1 MKNHRFLWL
10 RNRTTDNRK
19 CEKARNIKE
28 KRTIEMFNTVSRQLA
43 VHRSSPR
50 DNQLIFSTAFLFRKR
65 CFLSP
70 NAQRKHPNADYLQPL
85 WAYFRMSKL
94 KRAKAETNMK
104 SEPEKRHTNP
114 AKQAKTLHTACATAA
129 LNRICAKQHK
139 GDQAYVHC
147 SNI

>member
-1 MKNHRFLWL
+1 MKKGRFLWSAH
-10 RNRTTDNRK
+10 RITEK
-19 CEKARNIKE
+19 QKAGKARNIKE
-28 KRTIEMFNTVSRQLA
+28 KQLKNSRNQVSKPLVA
-43 VHRSSPR
+43 HRSSQR

>member
-1 MKNHRFLWL
+1 LETLFFITYTAGPHSIAVAVEAKNSPPDCFPHAPTVLKEIINLSFQQRFCFG
-10 RNRTTDNRK
+10 NAVFYHPMRK
-19 CEKARNIKE
+19 E
-28 KRTIEMFNTVSRQLA
+28 NTRMQIIYSRFG
-43 VHRSSPR
+43 H
-50 DNQLIFSTAFLFRKR
+50 T
-65 CFLSP
+65 
-70 NAQRKHPNADYLQPL
+70 
-85 WAYFRMSKL
+85 FRMSRL